1 MKRFSKILIAFFFF
15 FFLVISIN
23 STYAATEDFVV
34 DTNTE
39 ISYTTGLDYVTV
51 TTEYIRTVKNNSYY
65 FPATGEK
72 LFHIPDI
79 SDSSDEEIVAERAYK
94 LSSLSVTNEKGQDLN
109 YSIEEKE
116 VEEGIYIT
124 IPNYKSTTSSSP
136 YTVVFSYNTHDYILK
151 IGSFVNI
158 IGTSL
163 PKDTIFSKID
173 EENGTLTTFN
183 YNLSIVTDTTISP
196 LAKAFPEFIKTV
208 KEEKTY
214 YDFKQT
220 DRISNSPYLE
230 FGTTALYRFELEYI
244 TPKTDS
250 FIPEKYT
257 DVFKAL
263 STNIY
268 ELSLPREFSETN
280 QRVYFEKVEPLP
292 KDIYKDT
299 EGNIMALFE
308 VEANQDSSI
317 KVEGYISV
325 EQDKWSEN
333 MESFD
338 INYTDYL
345 QKIEDGEYIRRY
357 LGATKYWEVNDDY
370 IKQEAEKL
378 SKDLTTL
385 LDIIKANYKYI
396 NEKLEY
402 DQQKATSENERI
414 GAKEALQGG
423 ASVCMEYADVMIALL
438 RAQGIPSRAAIGYAN
453 LKQDKPNDQV
463 RHQWVQVW
471 VPDYGWLSIDPTFE
485 SNNMKIGQMV
495 DRILWDV
502 FNENSL
508 SNIRIYSANN
518 IKNLTSEGYNI
529 SIYGAKDGVDLNNLQ
544 SYADLVSKEE
554 ISENTSPNIWTLGNT
569 ILKTTTIGK
578 ALIIT
583 VPILITLVV
592 LILLISFISHAIKKV
607 RSKKVTI

>member
-1 MKRFSKILIAFFFF
+1 MKRFSKILIAFFS
-15 FFLVISIN
+15 FFLILLSTNSI
-23 STYAATEDFVV
+23 YAANEDFVV

-51 TTEYIRTVKNNSYY
+51 TTEYLRTVKNSSYY

-94 LSSLSVTNEKGQDLN
+94 LSSLSVTNEKGQKLT
-109 YSIEEKE
+109 YTVEEKE
-116 VEEGIYIT
+116 MEEGIYIT
-124 IPNYKSTTSSSP
+124 IPNYRSTTSTSP
-136 YTVVFSYNTHDYILK
+136 YTVIFSYNTHDYILK
-151 IGSFVNI
+151 IGTFVNI

-183 YNLSIVTDTTISP
+183 YNLSVVTDSTISP
-196 LAKAFPEFIKTV
+196 LAKAFPEFTKTV
-208 KEEKTY
+208 KEDKTY

-220 DRISNSPYLE
+220 DRILNSPYLE
-230 FGTTALYRFELEYI
+230 FGTIALYRFELEYI

-280 QRVYFEKVEPLP
+280 QKVYFEKVEPLP
-292 KDIYKDT
+292 KDIYKDA

-325 EQDKWSEN
+325 EQDEWSED

-338 INYTDYL
+338 INFTDYL
-345 QKIEDGEYIRRY
+345 QKIEESEYIRRY

-370 IKQEAEKL
+370 IRQEAEKL

-385 LDIIKANYKYI
+385 LDIIKADYKYI

-485 SNNMKIGQMV
+485 SNNMKIGQMI

-592 LILLISFISHAIKKV
+592 LIFLISLISHTIKKV
-607 RSKKVTI
+607 RSKKAAI